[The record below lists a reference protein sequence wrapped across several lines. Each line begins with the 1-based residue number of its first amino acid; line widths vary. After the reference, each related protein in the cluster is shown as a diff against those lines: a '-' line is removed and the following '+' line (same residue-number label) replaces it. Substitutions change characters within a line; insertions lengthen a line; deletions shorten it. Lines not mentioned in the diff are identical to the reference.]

1 MIIKSYKFIE
11 YEITYNFFFFWNK
24 KFVTLVIKVAKEM
37 VEILNP
43 YPLLKV
49 KLEIEYNFMI

>member
-1 MIIKSYKFIE
+1 MIIKSYKFVE
-11 YEITYNFFFFWNK
+11 YEITYKFFWNK

-49 KLEIEYNFMI
+49 KLEIGYIFKI